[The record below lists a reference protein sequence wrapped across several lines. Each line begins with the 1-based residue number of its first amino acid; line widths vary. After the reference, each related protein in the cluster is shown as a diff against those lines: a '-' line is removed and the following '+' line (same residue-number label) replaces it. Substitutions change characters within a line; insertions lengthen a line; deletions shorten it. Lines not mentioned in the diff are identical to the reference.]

1 MTETEFWHS
10 TPRYFRARQRAQIER
25 FRTGWEQSRFLA
37 FNVVK
42 TVDSENY
49 FRRVTDIILFPWDA
63 TPEPLFQPISEAEL
77 KPFSDEADEVL
88 KKTNPA
94 AWEAFMKAK
103 AEKEAHQ

>member
-25 FRTGWEQSRFLA
+25 FRNGWEQSRFLA

-49 FRRVTDIILFPWDA
+49 FRMVTDIILFPWDA

>member
-1 MTETEFWHS
+1 M
-10 TPRYFRARQRAQIER
+10 
-25 FRTGWEQSRFLA
+25 
-37 FNVVK
+37 
-42 TVDSENY
+42 
-49 FRRVTDIILFPWDA
+49 VTDIILFPWDA

>member
-10 TPRYFRARQRAQIER
+10 TPRYFRARQRAHIER
-25 FRTGWEQSRFLA
+25 FRTGWEQSRFVA
-37 FNVVK
+37 FHVVK
-42 TVDSENY
+42 TVDSKND

-77 KPFSDEADEVL
+77 QPFSDEADEIL